1 MSIRRSPLAVFALG
15 ALLGCVAH
23 TRRSEH
29 TPDVPAHRMV
39 VLVPSLVEDA
49 VAIGAAGSIVCVSHF
64 TGDISAVNHVDRVAD
79 FSSVDVERIVTL
91 HPDVIVGIPSQARL
105 LAPLRRLHFR
115 IVLLKD
121 DSYADIFGDIQRMG
135 VLTGRN
141 AEAAA
146 LVARLQATTA
156 KMQREAGHFAH
167 RPRVFV
173 ALGTGPI
180 WTVGPQS
187 YIATLITLAGGT
199 DAVTSLPS
207 AYAQYSAES
216 LLALQPDVIITDP
229 AVQLSSVLNRE
240 PWRSL
245 RAVRE
250 HHVYVVDPP
259 AILQR
264 PGPRYT
270 QGLAWLIEHL
280 RESLR

>member
-1 MSIRRSPLAVFALG
+1 MSIRRSLLAVLALAAFVSCATHVRG
-15 ALLGCVAH
+15 AVHVPGTQA
-23 TRRSEH
+23 RRL
-29 TPDVPAHRMV
+29 V

-49 VAIGAAGSIVCVSHF
+49 VAIGAAGNIVGVSHF
-64 TGDISAVNHVDRVAD
+64 TRDITAVAHVDRVAD

-105 LAPLRRLHFR
+105 LAPLQRLHFR
-115 IVLLKD
+115 VVLLKD
-121 DSYADIFGDIQRMG
+121 DSYEDIFRDIQQMG
-135 VLTGRN
+135 KITGRTTEAN
-141 AEAAA
+141 A
-146 LVARLQATTA
+146 LIARLKATTA
-156 KMQREAGHFAH
+156 KLQREAAH
-167 RPRVFV
+167 LPRRPRVFV

-187 YIATLITLAGGT
+187 YIAELITLAGGT

-207 AYAQYSAES
+207 AYAPYSAES

-250 HHVYVVDPP
+250 HHVYIVDPP

-280 RESLR
+280 RASTR

>member
-1 MSIRRSPLAVFALG
+1 
-15 ALLGCVAH
+15 
-23 TRRSEH
+23 
-29 TPDVPAHRMV
+29 
-39 VLVPSLVEDA
+39 
-49 VAIGAAGSIVCVSHF
+49 
-64 TGDISAVNHVDRVAD
+64 
-79 FSSVDVERIVTL
+79 
-91 HPDVIVGIPSQARL
+91 
-105 LAPLRRLHFR
+105 
-115 IVLLKD
+115 
-121 DSYADIFGDIQRMG
+121 
-135 VLTGRN
+135 
-141 AEAAA
+141 
-146 LVARLQATTA
+146 
-156 KMQREAGHFAH
+156 MQREAGRFAH

-187 YIATLITLAGGT
+187 YIATLIRLAGGT

-229 AVQLSSVLNRE
+229 EVHLASVLNRE

-250 HHVYVVDPP
+250 HHVYLVDPP

-280 RESLR
+280 RASLR